1 MSSGAGRIC
10 VILLRPGTACSDPAT
25 CVINA
30 TTVSMPIYDW
40 KASSVRFEEVGCILF
55 ACQRSKCFYFFL
67 QVARQFLDCVPGRLR
82 CRPLAHYRQRVP
94 HFSLNGYLN
103 LKGP

>member
-40 KASSVRFEEVGCILF
+40 KAIAVSGLKKLGAFCSRVKEASVLLFPAGCEAVLGL
-55 ACQRSKCFYFFL
+55 C
-67 QVARQFLDCVPGRLR
+67 ARTT
-82 CRPLAHYRQRVP
+82 
-94 HFSLNGYLN
+94 ST
-103 LKGP
+103 